1 MEFLTVTDLFCK
13 CESPR
18 KILCLCSMSQVL
30 PQDPEREDAPQD
42 SEQLLWQVSP
52 AASGPRRSHSFCKD
66 RRSGPFVVSDAG
78 AARLELV
85 RGWDTA
91 GTVVVWT
98 VMAGLGA

>member
-52 AASGPRRSHSFCKD
+52 AASAISFLPPRMRVEF
-66 RRSGPFVVSDAG
+66 PA
-78 AARLELV
+78 
-85 RGWDTA
+85 TI
-91 GTVVVWT
+91 GTG
-98 VMAGLGA
+98 AGLNFQGVLDMNSKFGKV

>member
-42 SEQLLWQVSP
+42 SEQ
-52 AASGPRRSHSFCKD
+52 
-66 RRSGPFVVSDAG
+66 
-78 AARLELV
+78 RLELV